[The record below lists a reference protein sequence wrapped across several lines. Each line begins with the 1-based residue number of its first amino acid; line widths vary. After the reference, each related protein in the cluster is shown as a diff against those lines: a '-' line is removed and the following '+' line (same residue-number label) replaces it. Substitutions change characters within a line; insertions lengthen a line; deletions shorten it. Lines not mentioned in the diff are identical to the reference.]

1 MRLERKGRE
10 ESAFLYFLTAD
21 QPKSFQNNQNKVLKH
36 HILNKGTHSLQLLR
50 QHPSQG
56 FIAITIY
63 MIRRMKLIISLALS
77 WLLLQAV
84 HASEATIPST
94 RGGATS
100 ISKYI
105 GDENL
110 ETPSSFSLPRN
121 NDVST
126 KIAGDSEINS
136 IQSRN
141 RPLTASRI
149 IRKTKSR
156 KISSPQNIDST
167 HVEPEAPSLALPS
180 TNTALIIDAIDESST
195 EDKVESFIEPMCRPD
210 TGRFALFP
218 IRNHRMW
225 EMYKKHVASFWT
237 VITKRNASFLTL
249 KYCIVSQRPNYYH
262 RCIIG

>member
-1 MRLERKGRE
+1 MLSSIFFIF
-10 ESAFLYFLTAD
+10 SALT
-21 QPKSFQNNQNKVLKH
+21 NQKAFRTIRTRSSKH
-36 HILNKGTHSLQLLR
+36 HILSKGIESLLLLR
-50 QHPSQG
+50 QHPEKG
-56 FIAITIY
+56 FIAVITI
-63 MIRRMKLIISLALS
+63 MIQRMKFIISVALS
-77 WLLLQAV
+77 CLLLQAV

-100 ISKYI
+100 ISKYT
-105 GDENL
+105 GEDNL
-110 ETPSSFSLPRN
+110 ETPSSYSLPRN
-121 NDVST
+121 NNQDVST
-126 KIAGDSEINS
+126 KTADDSETSS

-141 RPLTASRI
+141 RPSTASRI

-167 HVEPEAPSLALPS
+167 QVEPEALSPASPS
-180 TNTALIIDAIDESST
+180 TNTALIINAIDEST

-237 VITKRNASFLTL
+237 VNTSQNAQCLAF
-249 KYCIVSQRPNYYH
+249 KDHIVSQHPNECYPY
-262 RCIIG
+262 IIG

>member
-1 MRLERKGRE
+1 VRLERKGRE
-10 ESAFLYFLTAD
+10 ESALLSFSALTNQKAFRTIRT
-21 QPKSFQNNQNKVLKH
+21 KSSKH
-36 HILNKGTHSLQLLR
+36 YILNKGIQLLQLLR
-50 QHPSQG
+50 QHPEKG
-56 FIAITIY
+56 IFAIIIV
-63 MIRRMKLIISLALS
+63 MIRRMKLIISVALS
-77 WLLLQAV
+77 CLLLQTV

-105 GDENL
+105 GEENL

-121 NDVST
+121 NNQDVST
-126 KIAGDSEINS
+126 KIADDSETSS

-141 RPLTASRI
+141 RPSTASRI

-167 HVEPEAPSLALPS
+167 QEEPDAPSLAIPS
-180 TNTALIIDAIDESST
+180 TSTALIIDGIDESST
-195 EDKVESFIEPMCRPD
+195 KDKVESFIEPMCRPD

-237 VITKRNASFLTL
+237 VITSQNASCITSKDCTL
-249 KYCIVSQRPNYYH
+249 SQHPNYYLLF
-262 RCIIG
+262 

>member
-1 MRLERKGRE
+1 VRLERKGRE
-10 ESAFLYFLTAD
+10 ESAFLSFSALTNQKAFRTIRT
-21 QPKSFQNNQNKVLKH
+21 KSTKH
-36 HILNKGTHSLQLLR
+36 HMFNKGIQLLLLLR
-50 QHPSQG
+50 QHPEKG
-56 FIAITIY
+56 FIAIIVV
-63 MIRRMKLIISLALS
+63 MIRRMKVIISVALS
-77 WLLLQAV
+77 CLLLQAV

-105 GDENL
+105 GDENV
-110 ETPSSFSLPRN
+110 ETPSSFSFRN
-121 NDVST
+121 SNLDAST
-126 KIAGDSEINS
+126 KIADDSETSS

-141 RPLTASRI
+141 RPSTASRM

-167 HVEPEAPSLALPS
+167 QVEPEALKLAIPS
-180 TNTALIIDAIDESST
+180 TNTALIINAIDEST

-237 VITKRNASFLTL
+237 VNTSENAQCLTL
-249 KYCIVSQRPNYYH
+249 KDHIVSQHPNEYYLY
-262 RCIIG
+262 IIG